1 MYRGVDFLR
10 EKHSATL
17 NRRTMFS
24 RINDFKGGVKTDIF
38 FIFSKS
44 YPGGGVEISKDKGR
58 RQIKAP
64 HHGLS
69 PRTYTR
75 GGGYFQKTKYGAPND
90 Q

>member
-1 MYRGVDFLR
+1 MR

-17 NRRTMFS
+17 NRRTIVS
-24 RINDFKGGVKTDIF
+24 RVNDFRGGVKTDIF
-38 FIFSKS
+38 LFFSKS
-44 YPGGGVEISKDKGR
+44 YPGGVEISKDKGR

-64 HHGLS
+64 HHVLS

-75 GGGYFQKTKYGAPND
+75 GGFFQKTKYGAPND